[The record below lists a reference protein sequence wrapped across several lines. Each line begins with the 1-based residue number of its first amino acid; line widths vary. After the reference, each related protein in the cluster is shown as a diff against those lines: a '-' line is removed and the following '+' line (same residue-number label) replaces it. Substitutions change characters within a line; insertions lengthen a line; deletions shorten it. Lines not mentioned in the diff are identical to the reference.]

1 MPTLYINGKDT
12 EVRLN
17 DRRIAV
23 SWLDLAKD
31 DAFSVDVPL
40 HDLDRVVIV
49 GKPSISMAVFHSF
62 ILNGIPVFMIS
73 RSGRWLG
80 SLMPNK
86 NGNALRRLHQYE
98 VANDEALALNIAKKL
113 VFAKIRNMRRV
124 LQRLAANRKQSEDP
138 AQLDACNSLV
148 QMQSKLE
155 DAEGLETV
163 RGYEGVATAIY
174 FARLGVFFPPA
185 LPFVSRSKRPPLDGA
200 NALLS
205 WTYTIVMAEIEAEI
219 RCAGLDPCLGFLH
232 NISTGRAS
240 LACDL
245 LEPLRAPLCDLLVL
259 NLLNHGLIK
268 AQNFH
273 REGEDGGVYLND
285 NAKGI
290 FFSEYEQYMERSFAE
305 SKGGMHVT
313 FRRVIRNMV
322 NNVSNALESKE
333 LKDFFFMP

>member
-1 MPTLYINGKDT
+1 MPTLYINGKNT
-12 EVRLN
+12 EARLD
-17 DRRIAV
+17 DRRSVV
-23 SWLDLAKD
+23 SWLDGKQD
-31 DAFSVDVPL
+31 DVATVEAPL

-49 GKPSISMAVFHSF
+49 GKPSVSMAAIHSF
-62 ILNGIPVFMIS
+62 VRNGIPVYLIS

-98 VANDEALALNIAKKL
+98 AANDEALALSIAKKL

-124 LQRLAANRKQSEDP
+124 LQRLAANRKQSEEP
-138 AQLDACNSLV
+138 AQMDACNSLLK
-148 QMQSKLE
+148 MQHSLVA
-155 DAEGLETV
+155 AEGLEAV
-163 RGYEGVATAIY
+163 RGYEGVSTAIY
-174 FARLGVFFPPA
+174 FGRLGTFFPPT

-205 WTYTIVMAEIEAEI
+205 WTYTIVLAEIDAEI

-268 AQNFH
+268 VQNFH
-273 REGEDGGVYLND
+273 REDEDGGIYLND
-285 NAKGI
+285 DAKGC

-305 SKGGMHVT
+305 VKGGNHVT
-313 FRRVIRNMV
+313 FRHVIKNMV
-322 NNVSNALESKE
+322 SNVCNALEAKE
-333 LKDFFFMP
+333 LKDFFLMP